1 MDLLGPPRV
10 DPIYQS
16 PRTRTYRY
24 FTHGTDPPS
33 PPFLIWFLLS
43 SRSSSSAAFP
53 NPFRCRLLGHRL
65 SPASG
70 TTQQSDYGQST
81 ASHFAYAYRVT
92 SSRATEDSASPPE
105 VTRHSSV
112 PCRPQSPCFWWVH
125 ENAFASLQ
133 QARPYP
139 TFGRPVHLRGGA
151 PRLRPGTSPHAL
163 RIPPHGGHPALRELQ
178 SGGFRSAL
186 AVSNFRLR
194 ARLGFS
200 IPSPLPGRRGVIP
213 AFGYG
218 APHSSAGGT

>member
-1 MDLLGPPRV
+1 MDLLGPRRV

-53 NPFRCRLLGHRL
+53 NPFRCRLLGQRL

-70 TTQQSDYGQST
+70 ATQQSDYGQST

-112 PCRPQSPCFWWVH
+112 PCRPQSPCFWWVN

-151 PRLRPGTSPHAL
+151 PRYGPVLL
-163 RIPPHGGHPALRELQ
+163 LIPF
-178 SGGFRSAL
+178 GFRLTADTLPSGNCR
-186 AVSNFRLR
+186 AVAS
-194 ARLGFS
+194 
-200 IPSPLPGRRGVIP
+200 
-213 AFGYG
+213 
-218 APHSSAGGT
+218 